1 MKKIIR
7 AGLDV
12 LYPRRC
18 PVCDGLL
25 GKQEPLI
32 CRKCAEKLE
41 FLKQPLCFRCG
52 KPLEQKEREYC
63 GDCRKIRHW
72 YERGFAP
79 FSYRGIMQQSVMRF
93 KYGGRA
99 EYAGFYAVAVL
110 EYGRELLS
118 RWRPEVLMPVP
129 VHPAR
134 LARRGYNQ
142 AELLAQK
149 LSELC
154 GIPMES
160 RAVLRMKNTKAQKN
174 LSSMERKKNLENAFA
189 LVKSYKPPERI
200 LVIDDIYT
208 TGSTI
213 DGMAALLSKNG
224 AKAVYFACITV
235 SPGDSF

>member
-1 MKKIIR
+1 MIR
-7 AGLDV
+7 TALDV

-25 GKQEPLI
+25 KKEEPLI
-32 CRKCAEKLE
+32 CRSCAGRIT

-52 KPLEQKEREYC
+52 KPLEREDREYC
-63 GDCRKIRHW
+63 GDCRKVRHR

-79 FSYRGIMQQSVMRF
+79 FSYRGIMQKSVMRF

-99 EYAGFYAVAVL
+99 EYAGFYAAAMMKYGKSMLERWKPDVL
-110 EYGRELLS
+110 I
-118 RWRPEVLMPVP
+118 PVP

-142 AELLAQK
+142 AGVLAER

-154 GIPMES
+154 GIPADEK
-160 RAVLRMKNTKAQKN
+160 AVLRTKNTRAQKE
-174 LSSMERKKNLENAFA
+174 LGGMERKKNLARAFSLA
-189 LVKSYKPPERI
+189 KGFRPEGTVLI
-200 LVIDDIYT
+200 VDDIYT

-213 DGMAALLSKNG
+213 DALAALLLENG
-224 AKAVYFACITV
+224 AEKVYFACITV